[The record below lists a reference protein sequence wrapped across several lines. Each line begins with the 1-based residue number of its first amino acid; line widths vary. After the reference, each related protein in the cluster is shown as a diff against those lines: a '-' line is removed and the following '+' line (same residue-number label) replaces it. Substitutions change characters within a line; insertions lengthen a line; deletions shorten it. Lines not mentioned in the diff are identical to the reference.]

1 MASTGEGRKQQF
13 ASAADGNAPLK
24 YPSFKSPPKPSLTDT
39 VIDVSP
45 EEEEETAFPLRED
58 RPLVQD
64 VCTISVLPD
73 EGNTVPQCTSSQFTL
88 LSFVKALLPCK
99 NQMFIDAQLNCQ
111 KTQNRI
117 NVLLGGTDSYQ
128 SCVVDINVEKGNG
141 GEAHDGGV
149 VGNVKSESVIKLSP
163 RDAMMHQPTGGEDTS
178 VPLHL
183 ILGKSSSCSPSY
195 DLAVSCLAL
204 VSRSDHAALF
214 LVSKRIGTL
223 VASPELYK
231 GSISLRSYRGV
242 PLRVPKSTP
251 SWFILRREKIQTATT
266 TLIPIP
272 SFPSQPQTFSSFVAL
287 DWGIYVIGG
296 FKNTDVRT
304 PDVLLLDCR
313 NNTWRELPPMAVGR
327 AAAAAGVVGEE
338 VVSSNWAE
346 VFDPKTNTWETLAPM
361 QDRNEGD
368 NVIRDTLVMDEK
380 LHAVE
385 FWSGGCSLQYSPR
398 EGEWGR
404 KKRSIAW

>member
-1 MASTGEGRKQQF
+1 MSNN
-13 ASAADGNAPLK
+13 AAEE
-24 YPSFKSPPKPSLTDT
+24 PPAN
-39 VIDVSP
+39 
-45 EEEEETAFPLRED
+45 EETF
-58 RPLVQD
+58 Q
-64 VCTISVLPD
+64 SLPD
-73 EGNTVPQCTSSQFTL
+73 
-88 LSFVKALLPCK
+88 
-99 NQMFIDAQLNCQ
+99 
-111 KTQNRI
+111 
-117 NVLLGGTDSYQ
+117 
-128 SCVVDINVEKGNG
+128 
-141 GEAHDGGV
+141 
-149 VGNVKSESVIKLSP
+149 
-163 RDAMMHQPTGGEDTS
+163 
-178 VPLHL
+178 
-183 ILGKSSSCSPSY
+183 

-272 SFPSQPQTFSSFVAL
+272 SFPSQPQTFSSFVALAL

-380 LHAVE
+380 E
-385 FWSGGCSLQYSPR
+385 D
-398 EGEWGR
+398 EWR
-404 KKRSIAW
+404 MLAPVLAA

>member
-1 MASTGEGRKQQF
+1 MSNY
-13 ASAADGNAPLK
+13 AAEE
-24 YPSFKSPPKPSLTDT
+24 PPAN
-39 VIDVSP
+39 
-45 EEEEETAFPLRED
+45 EETF
-58 RPLVQD
+58 Q
-64 VCTISVLPD
+64 SLPD
-73 EGNTVPQCTSSQFTL
+73 
-88 LSFVKALLPCK
+88 
-99 NQMFIDAQLNCQ
+99 
-111 KTQNRI
+111 
-117 NVLLGGTDSYQ
+117 
-128 SCVVDINVEKGNG
+128 
-141 GEAHDGGV
+141 
-149 VGNVKSESVIKLSP
+149 
-163 RDAMMHQPTGGEDTS
+163 
-178 VPLHL
+178 
-183 ILGKSSSCSPSY
+183 

-231 GSISLRSYRGV
+231 ARSLLGRTEEFLYVCLSTK
-242 PLRVPKSTP
+242 PKSTP

-266 TLIPIP
+266 TTTRLIPIP

-327 AAAAAGVVGEE
+327 AAAAAGVVGGKIYVFGGCEE
-338 VVSSNWAE
+338 VDSSNWAE

-398 EGEWGR
+398 EGEWER
-404 KKRSIAW
+404 KKRSEIKSYYCVVENLLYGCDEVGNVFWRESEELEWKKVKGLEALQRVFSGSSRFRKRLSVRGLSSFGANIVVFWVSRRGDVWCAEISLKRREEEGEIWGAIEWSDAIIAFNHNIFTLVPVEVLYSATINL